1 MISVKGVKLNRV
13 IDDVSNVRYAGDIA
27 VRQTAAVAG
36 RKRTAVISHY
46 LLPASL
52 FREVKWLCI
61 RFIMIRIESFESV
74 SNFPI
79 CLNVSVRFI
88 LSSLDRTI

>member
-1 MISVKGVKLNRV
+1 MISAKGVKLNRV

-52 FREVKWLCI
+52 FREVK
-61 RFIMIRIESFESV
+61 
-74 SNFPI
+74 
-79 CLNVSVRFI
+79 
-88 LSSLDRTI
+88 